1 MTKVLLQT
9 LLGIVLLIGGFFLAY
24 FGFLGIN
31 DGQAW
36 FLIPA
41 ILIVGASSFLLF
53 RAGKSDDSVVHKAK
67 HNLEALSTDKPGLET
82 TLEKNNSFDS
92 EWGKTTEA
100 RNRLKML
107 QLSADAGKKS

>member
-1 MTKVLLQT
+1 MTKVLLET
-9 LLGIVLLIGGFFLAY
+9 LLGIALLIGGVFLAY
-24 FGFLGIN
+24 FGFVGIN

-41 ILIVGASSFLLF
+41 ILIIGASSYLLF
-53 RAGKSDDSVVHKAK
+53 RVGKSDVSVVHKAK
-67 HNLEALSTDKPGLET
+67 HNLEELSADKPGLES
-82 TLEKNNSFDS
+82 TLEKNNAIDS

-107 QLSADAGKKS
+107 ELSADAGKKS